1 MAFQVPGVWLKET
14 EQRFGSEGLVPI
26 VAVPTML
33 CANVN
38 SLSLS
43 EPQSLLYTRENATIL
58 FGFGGW
64 PSESPTLH
72 KYLSLFF
79 YSSPLLPPESSEFL
93 ICWGWRYKDQPGSCW
108 DLLEKCPW
116 VTGSGCDQYLRF
128 SVIKENNRKERT
140 RRKKGRICSGSSCLF
155 KPAVCQAPCWA
166 LGTQANK
173 TLIHSLNKQ
182 LLKDSNEDARPW
194 GASGWR
200 EGQVS
205 K

>member
-79 YSSPLLPPESSEFL
+79 FIVRLYCPLKALSSSSAGAGDTRTNQGAAGTF
-93 ICWGWRYKDQPGSCW
+93 WRSAPG
-108 DLLEKCPW
+108 
-116 VTGSGCDQYLRF
+116 
-128 SVIKENNRKERT
+128 
-140 RRKKGRICSGSSCLF
+140 
-155 KPAVCQAPCWA
+155 
-166 LGTQANK
+166 
-173 TLIHSLNKQ
+173 
-182 LLKDSNEDARPW
+182 
-194 GASGWR
+194 
-200 EGQVS
+200 
-205 K
+205 